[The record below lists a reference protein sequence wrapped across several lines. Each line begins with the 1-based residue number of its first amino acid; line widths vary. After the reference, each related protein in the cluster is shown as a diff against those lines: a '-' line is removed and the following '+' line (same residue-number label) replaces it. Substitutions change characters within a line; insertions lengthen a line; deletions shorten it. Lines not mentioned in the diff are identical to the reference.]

1 MTLFLSGSIHQGTE
15 IFSIHSRGK
24 QTMCFYEL
32 SALLTAH
39 NKPLIEWSNTT
50 LSIDIIPHAKAM
62 SYCVPFLDVYSL
74 KQMRI
79 RNRAALGVQI
89 LVLREI

>member
-1 MTLFLSGSIHQGTE
+1 MTLFLSGNIHQGTE
-15 IFSIHSRGK
+15 IFSVHFCV

-50 LSIDIIPHAKAM
+50 LSIDIIPHAKAT
-62 SYCVPFLDVYSL
+62 SHSVPFLDVYSF
-74 KQMRI
+74 KT
-79 RNRAALGVQI
+79 NAD
-89 LVLREI
+89 

>member
-1 MTLFLSGSIHQGTE
+1 
-15 IFSIHSRGK
+15 
-24 QTMCFYEL
+24 MCFYEL

-62 SYCVPFLDVYSL
+62 SYSVPFLDVYSF
-74 KQMRI
+74 KT
-79 RNRAALGVQI
+79 NA
-89 LVLREI
+89 ECC

>member
-1 MTLFLSGSIHQGTE
+1 
-15 IFSIHSRGK
+15 
-24 QTMCFYEL
+24 MCFYEL

-62 SYCVPFLDVYSL
+62 SYSVPFLDVYSF
-74 KQMRI
+74 KT
-79 RNRAALGVQI
+79 NAD
-89 LVLREI
+89 